1 MLVFLSSVSRKGSK
15 AGTEMTIYCV
25 LLYVCSDSVNCN
37 EISLNMTLGVNTGV
51 MLIHKQCR

>member
-1 MLVFLSSVSRKGSK
+1 MLVFLSSILRKGSK